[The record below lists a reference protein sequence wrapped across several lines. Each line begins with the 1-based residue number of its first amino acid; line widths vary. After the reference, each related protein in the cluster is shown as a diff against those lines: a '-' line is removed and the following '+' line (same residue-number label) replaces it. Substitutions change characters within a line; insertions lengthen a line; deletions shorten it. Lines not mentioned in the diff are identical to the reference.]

1 MNLVTLK
8 EKLKAKF
15 VENEDLKSRL
25 RAFEN
30 NLLASSTTNEL
41 EVQIQRYIKQAHRQS
56 SQIDDLTAKL
66 TSQRKLV
73 NLCKDQE
80 KIIVRLEDLF
90 SKTRIDLD
98 KSKLFVL
105 V

>member
-1 MNLVTLK
+1 MTLVTLK

-56 SQIDDLTAKL
+56 SQIDDLSGK
-66 TSQRKLV
+66 
-73 NLCKDQE
+73 
-80 KIIVRLEDLF
+80 F
-90 SKTRIDLD
+90 SK
-98 KSKLFVL
+98 
-105 V
+105 